1 MNCRAI
7 GNPTPKI
14 HWLKD
19 MKRVDIS
26 STSRYTLL
34 DGKLFDVF
42 NTLSSFIHLFNKI
55 KQITRII
62 SECIINFN

>member
-7 GNPTPKI
+7 GNPAPKI

-34 DGKLFDVF
+34 DGKLFDFFLIFCVI
-42 NTLSSFIHLFNKI
+42 IHLFK
-55 KQITRII
+55 
-62 SECIINFN
+62 